1 MILTGSS
8 RRWHSPSKQTRSGA
22 GRFRTGRLRLPGGA
36 SWRPVRCAIPGPG
49 SPTISR
55 RSRSGY
61 RPAGSNGLPAE
72 ESRVVP
78 LIAELSGD
86 RAPEVL
92 KLLES
97 FDSNHPAE
105 PPHFYLSLLGTNPRH
120 RGEGLG
126 MALLAENLAAIDI
139 EAAPAY
145 LESSNA
151 ANDFRYEGCGFRRI
165 GGFDR
170 PDGQTTAATMWREP
184 SGRSGASRL
193 SSCRPE
199 YLNRAI
205 DLLRNREPALPCNTR
220 PPGERGSWCR
230 PEGHRRGP
238 ASFLRGTP
246 GYWSGWVPEA
256 DDDQRLWALRGLT
269 SRP

>member
-1 MILTGSS
+1 M
-8 RRWHSPSKQTRSGA
+8 RTRIATEDDLDGIIETLALAFEADPLWSWAFPDREAQASWWGLLAASALRYPWTWVA
-22 GRFRTGRLRLPGGA
+22 GDFAAVSVWIPPGGVELTA
-36 SWRPVRCAIPGPG
+36 
-49 SPTISR
+49 
-55 RSRSGY
+55 
-61 RPAGSNGLPAE
+61 AE
-72 ESRVVP
+72 ESQVVP
-78 LIAELSGD
+78 LIAGLSGD

-92 KLLES
+92 ELLES

-184 SGRSGASRL
+184 SG
-193 SSCRPE
+193 
-199 YLNRAI
+199 
-205 DLLRNREPALPCNTR
+205 
-220 PPGERGSWCR
+220 
-230 PEGHRRGP
+230 GP
-238 ASFLRGTP
+238 AQAG
-246 GYWSGWVPEA
+246 
-256 DDDQRLWALRGLT
+256 
-269 SRP
+269 

>member
-1 MILTGSS
+1 MRARIATEDDLDGIVETLALAFESDPLWSWAFPDREAQASWWGLLAAS
-8 RRWHSPSKQTRSGA
+8 A
-22 GRFRTGRLRLPGGA
+22 LRYPWTWVADDFAAVSVWIPPGGVELTA
-36 SWRPVRCAIPGPG
+36 
-49 SPTISR
+49 
-55 RSRSGY
+55 
-61 RPAGSNGLPAE
+61 AE
-72 ESRVVP
+72 ESQVDP

-86 RAPEVL
+86 RAREVL
-92 KLLES
+92 ELLES

-184 SGRSGASRL
+184 SG
-193 SSCRPE
+193 
-199 YLNRAI
+199 
-205 DLLRNREPALPCNTR
+205 
-220 PPGERGSWCR
+220 GSAQA
-230 PEGHRRGP
+230 G
-238 ASFLRGTP
+238 
-246 GYWSGWVPEA
+246 
-256 DDDQRLWALRGLT
+256 
-269 SRP
+269 